1 MQTYIQCL
9 SSLLSTISK
18 AWLEDT
24 GPEQELYAFM
34 LEELREGHV
43 LLEVK
48 ITRTFYN
55 AKWGFC
61 FQFSLQLSLNM
72 SSLSFKD
79 DLQFLAKPSKSFIPS
94 KGL

>member
-55 AKWGFC
+55 AK
-61 FQFSLQLSLNM
+61 
-72 SSLSFKD
+72 
-79 DLQFLAKPSKSFIPS
+79 
-94 KGL
+94 

>member
-24 GPEQELYAFM
+24 VPEQELYAFM

-55 AKWGFC
+55 AK
-61 FQFSLQLSLNM
+61 
-72 SSLSFKD
+72 
-79 DLQFLAKPSKSFIPS
+79 
-94 KGL
+94 